1 MEREDCT
8 EGPRH
13 DHVIDLEAGSTIKQA
28 LMKIGIHPSTVI
40 VSHEDTVLPHTTV
53 LNADVSLDLTI
64 VSSGG

>member
-1 MEREDCT
+1 MMKIALK
-8 EGPRH
+8 GHGH

-28 LMKIGIHPSTVI
+28 LLKIGIHPSTVI

-53 LNADVSLDLTI
+53 LNADVALDLTI

>member
-1 MEREDCT
+1 MKVALK
-8 EGPRH
+8 GHGH
-13 DHVIDLEAGSTIKQA
+13 DHVIDLEPGSTIKQA
-28 LMKIGIHPSTVI
+28 LEIIGIHPSTVI